1 MIRKVNNLVK
11 KSVVIIKDDG
21 AVRFV
26 KRAANYAYYK
36 KFPDKKQQV
45 YKDILFIKTRLDWLR
60 FFLCLKLKNSI
71 NYAGNISF

>member
-26 KRAANYAYYK
+26 KRAAKYAYYK
-36 KFPDKKQQV
+36 KFPDIKQQV
-45 YKDILFIKTRLDWLR
+45 YKDI
-60 FFLCLKLKNSI
+60 
-71 NYAGNISF
+71 